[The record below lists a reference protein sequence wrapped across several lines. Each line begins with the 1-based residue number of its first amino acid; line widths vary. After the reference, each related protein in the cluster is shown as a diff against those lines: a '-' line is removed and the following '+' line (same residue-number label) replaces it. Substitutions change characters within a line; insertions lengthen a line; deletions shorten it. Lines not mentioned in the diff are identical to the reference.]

1 MAEKAL
7 VGIQVADGLA
17 TLRMQCPEK
26 RNALSPELI
35 ASFRDALSQVKSDAR
50 VRAVV
55 IAGTPGG
62 AFCAGADL
70 RAVLSLENDQ
80 IISYFEDMASL
91 VWEVIDCPVP
101 TVAAPGGPAMG
112 GGADIAAACD
122 LRVAAPKAV
131 FAFPGLS
138 FGLVLGTQQL
148 ARLIG
153 PSRAKQMAFL
163 GKRIDAQEAL
173 NWGLVDLI
181 AEDPEAA
188 ASELAREMAQRP
200 PQALAMAK
208 TLLKPAA
215 SLEEVLGPVRTS
227 VRHPE
232 FLDRLRA
239 YASSRLK
246 PASSPQNRR

>member
-1 MAEKAL
+1 MIEKAL
-7 VGIQVADGLA
+7 VGIQMAEGLA

-26 RNALSPELI
+26 RNALSPELVS
-35 ASFRDALSQVKSDAR
+35 ALRDAIRKVKDDTR
-50 VRAVV
+50 VQAIV

-70 RAVLSLENDQ
+70 RAVLGLKDDS
-80 IISYFEDMASL
+80 IISYFERMAAL
-91 VWEVIDCPVP
+91 VWEVTDCPKP
-101 TVAAPGGPAMG
+101 TVAAIGGPAMG

-122 LRVAAPKAV
+122 LRVAAPKAI
-131 FAFPGLS
+131 FAFPGLA

-163 GKRIDAQEAL
+163 GKRVDAQEAL
-173 NWGLVDLI
+173 AMGLVDLI
-181 AEDPEAA
+181 ADDPEVAA
-188 ASELAREMAQRP
+188 LDLAREMAQRP
-200 PQALAMAK
+200 PHALAMAK
-208 TLLKPAA
+208 MLLKPAA
-215 SLEEVLGPVRTS
+215 SLEEILVPVQAS

-239 YASSRLK
+239 YASARLK
-246 PASSPQNRR
+246 PASSP

>member
-1 MAEKAL
+1 MAERAL
-7 VGIQVADGLA
+7 VGIQVTEGLA
-17 TLRMQCPEK
+17 TLRLQSPEK

-35 ASFRDALSQVKSDAR
+35 AAFRGALRQIKNDSR

-55 IAGTPGG
+55 IAGTAGG

-80 IISYFEDMASL
+80 ITSYFEEMATL
-91 VWEVIDCPVP
+91 IWEVIDCHLP
-101 TVAAPGGPAMG
+101 TVAAVGGPAMG
-112 GGADIAAACD
+112 GGADIAVACD
-122 LRVAAPKAV
+122 LRVAAPKAI

-163 GKRIDAQEAL
+163 GKRVDAQEAL
-173 NWGLVDLI
+173 NMGLVDLI
-181 AEDPEAA
+181 ADDPELAA
-188 ASELAREMAQRP
+188 LDLAREMAQRP
-200 PQALAMAK
+200 PHALAMAK

-215 SLEEVLGPVRTS
+215 NPEEVIGPVRAS

-232 FLDRLRA
+232 FLDQLRA
-239 YASSRLK
+239 YASARLK
-246 PASSPQNRR
+246 PASTHQNR